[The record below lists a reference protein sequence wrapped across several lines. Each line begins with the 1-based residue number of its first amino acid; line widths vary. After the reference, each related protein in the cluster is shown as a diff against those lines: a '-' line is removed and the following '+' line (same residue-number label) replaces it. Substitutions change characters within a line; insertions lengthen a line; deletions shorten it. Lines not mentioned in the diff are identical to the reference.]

1 MLKFSL
7 KIPWGFEHCLF
18 EQLFIFHYMSLYI
31 ITIAYQ
37 NYSNFCTRKCIK
49 QHYVY
54 CNYNDTS
61 MIYINSKITL
71 LSTQDVHKTSRTS
84 SESLMYVQF
93 TSCVYGKT
101 TKEYCTTRFWTIEPR
116 LACHPSIFVFL

>member
-18 EQLFIFHYMSLYI
+18 EQLFIFHYISFYI

-71 LSTQDVHKTSRTS
+71 LSVRNPVDTGRILNVHKTFIRRPGRLLKVLCTFNLRPVSTGKP
-84 SESLMYVQF
+84 LKNAVQRG
-93 TSCVYGKT
+93 SGQ
-101 TKEYCTTRFWTIEPR
+101 
-116 LACHPSIFVFL
+116 